1 MRSSGRWLDAQAQIP
16 TEVTKVKVI
25 LGKNLAG
32 KVTNLKYEEWTTGT
46 WIFSMCLCMNVRR
59 FNVSYWCART
69 KGLNTDISLLSLP
82 FKTILLI
89 WAKVLN
95 VAPKQNKRLFKQW
108 TFLVIYAGYE
118 GADIAEFFLQ
128 WSLPSH
134 PPLIIIESILL
145 FIYLHLSLNKLIVKS
160 MLN

>member
-108 TFLVIYAGYE
+108 TFFGDSCRILRCRHCRN
-118 GADIAEFFLQ
+118 FFCNDR
-128 WSLPSH
+128 
-134 PPLIIIESILL
+134 
-145 FIYLHLSLNKLIVKS
+145 FLHTHHQSS
-160 MLN
+160 

>member
-25 LGKNLAG
+25 LGKHLAG

-95 VAPKQNKRLFKQW
+95 VAPNKIKDYLNNELS
-108 TFLVIYAGYE
+108 LVTHAGYE
-118 GADIAEFFLQ
+118 GADIAEIFFAMIA
-128 WSLPSH
+128 SFTPTINH
-134 PPLIIIESILL
+134 HRKHSI
-145 FIYLHLSLNKLIVKS
+145 V
-160 MLN
+160 